1 MAVTTAQKSEIVKK
15 FQASDLDTGSTPVQI
30 ALLTVRINELTTHFA
45 VHKKDV
51 HGRRG
56 LIKAVNQR
64 RKLLDY
70 LKKTD
75 LNKYNET
82 IKALDIRK

>member
-1 MAVTTAQKSEIVKK
+1 MAVTTSQKAEIVKK
-15 FQASDLDTGSTPVQI
+15 FQSSDLDTGSSAVQV
-30 ALLTVRINELTTHFA
+30 ALLTVRINELTSHFA
-45 VHKKDV
+45 IHKKDV

-82 IKALDIRK
+82 IKALDLRK